1 MSSSGRDVL
10 RFSGTLE
17 VERGGGCSLELPA
30 EVITAL
36 GGTRVRVKGRLNG
49 VAFSSN
55 TMPVGGG
62 RVRLGVHKATR
73 QGAGATFGD
82 QVTIELER
90 DDAPRQLDVPPELSA
105 ALAGDDLALA
115 VFERLSFSH
124 RREYATWVAE
134 AKRPETRARRVDE
147 TVRRLRERA

>member
-1 MSSSGRDVL
+1 M
-10 RFSGTLE
+10 
-17 VERGGGCSLELPA
+17 
-30 EVITAL
+30 
-36 GGTRVRVKGRLNG
+36 
-49 VAFSSN
+49 
-55 TMPVGGG
+55 
-62 RVRLGVHKATR
+62 
-73 QGAGATFGD
+73 
-82 QVTIELER
+82 TIELER